1 MRAART
7 FMAVLLAL
15 SVALLPMAASMAA
28 PAAPQPAAAASVDCD
43 HHQHGHALPQ
53 KAPPV
58 SDHCLVM
65 ASCGLCCVTLTGIGI
80 AEPVQY
86 SRIAAT
92 LDPEHLS
99 GPPPSWAMAA
109 PFRPPRA

>member
-1 MRAART
+1 MRRART
-7 FMAVLLAL
+7 FIAVLLAL

-28 PAAPQPAAAASVDCD
+28 PAAPQAAADASVDCD

-58 SDHCLVM
+58 SDHCLFM
-65 ASCGLCCVTLTGIGI
+65 ASCGLCYVTLTGIGV
-80 AEPVQY
+80 AEPVHY
-86 SRIAAT
+86 AVISFA
-92 LDPEHLS
+92 LDPVYLS